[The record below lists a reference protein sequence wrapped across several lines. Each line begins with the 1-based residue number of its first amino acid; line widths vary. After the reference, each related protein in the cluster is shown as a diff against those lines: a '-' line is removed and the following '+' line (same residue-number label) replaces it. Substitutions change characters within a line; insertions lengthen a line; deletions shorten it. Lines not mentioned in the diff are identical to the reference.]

1 MSCLVLAI
9 AETNLWAHYLI
20 DGGERLSWLA
30 LAFILIVGLGLFRR
44 RGLFVSLPLV
54 FPWLLYPVITQGDQI
69 IDHLSINAMRIV
81 CHALLAAIFAAPVAV
96 VVLAARYAFGPKP
109 GRPPIVGGWR
119 AYIPGL
125 RRLSEGQT
133 RKGMAIMAAVL
144 FAGEVLVAYQF
155 LGTLMVGTLLLLMCG
170 ALACVPRRPFESLV
184 KVAAEPERRERFALV
199 VLLLGVAASLALHIG
214 YKNRAGTYQGSP
226 SAFMDPSLKKKGYPL
241 DRIAV
246 PARPPA
252 QPASPEMVQQ
262 ALISYA
268 RTLERLL
275 AGYHI
280 LDRGYTYDFHNQLF
294 LRHTPLL
301 KNYRAAGLEK
311 IEEARGLRTHADAR
325 AKAARA
331 TLTEDDPLAALLDD
345 LREYVAF
352 NFNRAPMLE
361 AMSGQFE
368 TTPAGLQHA
377 AHLYEGE
384 SKALG
389 THLDALLKK
398 HSAVLNSP
406 VTAPVTSELVSI
418 SRLLYEAYAR
428 HVVGF

>member
-1 MSCLVLAI
+1 MPCTVHASAIPKGFFLGAAPVKHRVVTGTPDTGPATGTAPSRPPAWLLVATGALAVSCLVLAI

-54 FPWLLYPVITQGDQI
+54 CSWLLYQVITKGDQI

-81 CHALLAAIFAAPVAV
+81 CHALWAAIFAAPVAV

-214 YKNRAGTYQGSP
+214 C
-226 SAFMDPSLKKKGYPL
+226 
-241 DRIAV
+241 
-246 PARPPA
+246 
-252 QPASPEMVQQ
+252 
-262 ALISYA
+262 
-268 RTLERLL
+268 
-275 AGYHI
+275 
-280 LDRGYTYDFHNQLF
+280 
-294 LRHTPLL
+294 
-301 KNYRAAGLEK
+301 
-311 IEEARGLRTHADAR
+311 
-325 AKAARA
+325 
-331 TLTEDDPLAALLDD
+331 
-345 LREYVAF
+345 
-352 NFNRAPMLE
+352 
-361 AMSGQFE
+361 
-368 TTPAGLQHA
+368 
-377 AHLYEGE
+377 
-384 SKALG
+384 
-389 THLDALLKK
+389 
-398 HSAVLNSP
+398 
-406 VTAPVTSELVSI
+406 
-418 SRLLYEAYAR
+418 
-428 HVVGF
+428 